1 MKHGESAVC
10 GSVFRLL
17 LSKRLPDEG
26 ELSERNTLLK
36 ARAEVKFRLCEAQR
50 RGGLRI
56 AKETKPIVEATT
68 SLEARLSIGAVG
80 IVASNYS
87 TGIQRQG

>member
-1 MKHGESAVC
+1 M
-10 GSVFRLL
+10 L
-17 LSKRLPDEG
+17 LSKRLRDEV

-36 ARAEVKFRLCEAQR
+36 ARAETKSRLCEAQR
-50 RGGLRI
+50 GGGLRI

-87 TGIQRQG
+87 SGIQRQG